1 MTGTVMNGIGVTEF
15 NTLTPDVDEIK
26 ASLSYVDID
35 YGEQNNDVN
44 HTIYIDRITIRDMYG
59 NR

>member
-1 MTGTVMNGIGVTEF
+1 MNGIGVTEF